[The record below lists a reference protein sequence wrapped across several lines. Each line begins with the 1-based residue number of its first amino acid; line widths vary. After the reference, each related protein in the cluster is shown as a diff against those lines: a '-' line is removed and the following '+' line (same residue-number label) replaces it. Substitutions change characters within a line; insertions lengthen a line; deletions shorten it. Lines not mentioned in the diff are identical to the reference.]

1 MNTEGSF
8 QPWSSLTTSSWKSFT
23 SMSLPGRRGCS
34 VLIQTPQFGS
44 IYKKDGMCGS
54 LPGIPSW
61 RTDSA
66 STPSHPS
73 TSWSPARWRSQ
84 GCASWADTKH
94 PHAKHAT
101 EIPFAY
107 TTIGSV
113 RAANYCSIPHQA
125 ARITTSFACR
135 SLEHLFYHSLLLK
148 ILLSLHQES
157 QNVRQSN
164 HASLC
169 PWKSAPC
176 SCPSERGVCRLL
188 LPLVK
193 THRS

>member
-1 MNTEGSF
+1 
-8 QPWSSLTTSSWKSFT
+8 
-23 SMSLPGRRGCS
+23 MSLPGRRRCS

-54 LPGIPSW
+54 LWVSRADVQI
-61 RTDSA
+61 SA
-66 STPSHPS
+66 TSTPSHP
-73 TSWSPARWRSQ
+73 PLPGHLPDEGHKAVHPK
-84 GCASWADTKH
+84 DTKH
-94 PHAKHAT
+94 PHAKCM
-101 EIPFAY
+101 PQKFLFAY

-125 ARITTSFACR
+125 ARITNFLCLAGLWSICFTILSF
-135 SLEHLFYHSLLLK
+135 LK
-148 ILLSLHQES
+148 SLHQES

-169 PWKSAPC
+169 PWKISSMFLPKRKGC
-176 SCPSERGVCRLL
+176 VRLL

-193 THRS
+193 MHRP

>member
-23 SMSLPGRRGCS
+23 SMSLPGRPTLLCAYTDSTIWKYLQEGWDVWVASGYPRETYRQR
-34 VLIQTPQFGS
+34 INT
-44 IYKKDGMCGS
+44 
-54 LPGIPSW
+54 IPSLHFLVTCQMKVT
-61 RTDSA
+61 RLCI
-66 STPSHPS
+66 P
-73 TSWSPARWRSQ
+73 
-84 GCASWADTKH
+84 GADTKH

-169 PWKSAPC
+169 P
-176 SCPSERGVCRLL
+176 
-188 LPLVK
+188 
-193 THRS
+193 